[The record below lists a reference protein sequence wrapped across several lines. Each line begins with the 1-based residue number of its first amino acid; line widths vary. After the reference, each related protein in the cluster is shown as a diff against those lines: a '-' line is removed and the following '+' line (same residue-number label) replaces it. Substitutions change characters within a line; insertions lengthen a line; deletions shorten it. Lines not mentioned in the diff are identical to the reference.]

1 MSAINKEN
9 NNVRYDGRVIVVK
22 NQKSHANDPYVLK
35 KVEQAK
41 AILSKVDLSGFK
53 NK

>member
-9 NNVRYDGRVIVVK
+9 NNVRYDGRVTVAK

-41 AILSKVDLSGFK
+41 AILSKVDLSDFK